1 MYKIILIIILILFN
15 SFLYAQEESN
25 PTPLPGKR
33 GTPVNLPDISVIGD
47 IIGKS
52 TTYDDLDRN
61 KVFVRE
67 IEIALQGYLYSDIRT
82 DVFFAFHR
90 EDGGK
95 INAELEE
102 VYVSFLKLFGDFN
115 GKVGRMLIDFGKVNK
130 LHSEQLQ
137 YVNRPNTLVNF
148 LGDHGLIGNG
158 GSLGYLLPLPF
169 FVQIDLSAWRVD
181 TLEDKN
187 KFSLSDI
194 VYASRFWTSF
204 PLSEIVELEIGGS
217 GAIGKGPN
225 YLESQDDVKLYGLDL
240 TYRIFPSTYEKL
252 IFQNEILYIVRQ
264 LPENE
269 LKRFGFYN
277 FLGYQFNKYW
287 EAGLRYDFAESS
299 LPDGKQTKSIA
310 GIITTRFTDT
320 TKLRMQYGY
329 NIESKDSEVFLQ
341 LLFGIGPHSHVLK

>member
-1 MYKIILIIILILFN
+1 MYKIILIIILILSN
-15 SFLYAQEESN
+15 SFLYAEEESE

-47 IIGKS
+47 IIGKT

-67 IEIALQGYLYSDIRT
+67 IEIALQGYLYPEIRT

-102 VYVSFLKLFGDFN
+102 AYVSFLKLFADFDA
-115 GKVGRMLIDFGKVNK
+115 KAGRILVDFGKVNK
-130 LHSEQLQ
+130 LHSEQWQ
-137 YVNRPNTLVNF
+137 YVDKPKVLENF
-148 LGDHGLIGNG
+148 LGEHGFIGNG

-169 FVQIDLSAWRVD
+169 FVQIDLSAWHLD
-181 TLEDKN
+181 GSEDEN
-187 KFSLSDI
+187 KFSLADT
-194 VYASRFWTSF
+194 VYASRFWISF
-204 PLSEIVELEIGGS
+204 SLSEIVELEIGGS
-217 GAIGKGPN
+217 SATGKGYN
-225 YLESQDDVKLYGLDL
+225 YLKYQDDVKLYGLDL

-277 FLGYQFNKYW
+277 FFGYQFNKYW
-287 EAGLRYDFAESS
+287 EAGLRYDFAESP

-329 NIESKDSEVFLQ
+329 NIESKDHEAILQ
-341 LLFGIGPHSHVLK
+341 LLFGIGPHSHILK